1 LGSGPPGRR
10 AAARCAGPYTDR
22 RQRITIDTRDLIPL
36 PSRPEI
42 LRTGAAAL
50 YLGIDIGTSSVKA
63 VLLTEDGGSAGSS
76 SAPLEV
82 SRPAPGFSEQSPEAW
97 WQATVRAVNGLSGA
111 SRARVRALG
120 LSGQMHGATLLDSH
134 DRPLRPAILWNDGRS
149 AEECLELERREP
161 ASRAITGNIMMPGFT
176 APKLLWVARHEPE
189 IFRRTTCVLL
199 PKDYVRL
206 RLTGEKVSDMSDA
219 AGTGWLDVGGRE
231 WSDAM
236 LAATDLSRAQMPAL
250 VEGSSPSGTL
260 AAIAAAELGVPRVV
274 VAGGGGDNA
283 ASAVG
288 LGVVRPGEAFL
299 SLGTSGVLFV
309 VTDRFRPN
317 PERAAHAFCHCLPG
331 RWHQMSVMLSAAS
344 TLDWVA
350 QLVGGTDL
358 PQLVAKAE
366 AQGLSRHSAL
376 FLPYL
381 TGERT
386 PHNDPGARGVFFG
399 LRPDTTAAELI
410 GAVLE
415 GVAFAFADGLDVLT
429 EKSDQA
435 GQPVNDISVTGGGA
449 RLPYWGRL
457 IAAALRRPLTYRAG
471 GEVGAALGAARLARL
486 AAGDGGEQEV
496 CAAPPV
502 ERVVQPD
509 GALAALLA
517 SRRRTFQHLYRD
529 LKSTFVEFSS

>member
-1 LGSGPPGRR
+1 
-10 AAARCAGPYTDR
+10 
-22 RQRITIDTRDLIPL
+22 
-36 PSRPEI
+36 
-42 LRTGAAAL
+42 
-50 YLGIDIGTSSVKA
+50 
-63 VLLTEDGGSAGSS
+63 VLLTVHGTVSASA

-97 WQATVRAVNGLSGA
+97 WQATVRAVSALPGDA
-111 SRARVRALG
+111 RATVRAVG
-120 LSGQMHGATLLDSH
+120 LSGQMHGATLLDAQ

-161 ASRAITGNIMMPGFT
+161 SSRAITGNIMMPGFT

-189 IFRRTTCVLL
+189 IFRRTACVLL

-206 RLTGEKVSDMSDA
+206 RLSGEKVSEMSDA
-219 AGTGWLDVGGRE
+219 AGTGWLDVGRRG

-236 LAATDLSRAQMPAL
+236 LAATDLSRAHMPLL

-260 AAIAAAELGVPRVV
+260 TADASATLGIPRVV

-288 LGVVRPGEAFL
+288 LGVVRPGQAFL

-350 QLVGGTDL
+350 QLVGAGDL
-358 PQLVAKAE
+358 PQLVAQAE
-366 AQGLSRHSAL
+366 TQGLSRHSAL

-386 PHNDPGARGVFFG
+386 PHNDPNARGVFFG
-399 LRPDTTAAELI
+399 LRPDTTAAELA

-429 EKSDQA
+429 EKSDAPTQ
-435 GQPVNDISVTGGGA
+435 QVNDISVTGGGA

-486 AAGDGGEQEV
+486 AAGEGSEEEV
-496 CAAPPV
+496 CTAPPV
-502 ERVVQPD
+502 ASVVQPD
-509 GALAALLA
+509 TALAALLA
-517 SRRRTFQHLYRD
+517 SRRRTFQRLYRD
-529 LKSTFVEFSS
+529 LKNTFVELSS

>member
-1 LGSGPPGRR
+1 
-10 AAARCAGPYTDR
+10 
-22 RQRITIDTRDLIPL
+22 
-36 PSRPEI
+36 
-42 LRTGAAAL
+42 
-50 YLGIDIGTSSVKA
+50 VK
-63 VLLTEDGGSAGSS
+63 
-76 SAPLEV
+76 
-82 SRPAPGFSEQSPEAW
+82 RPAPGFSEQDPESW
-97 WQATVRAVNGLSGA
+97 WQATAQAVGALPSRERAQVRAV
-111 SRARVRALG
+111 G
-120 LSGQMHGATLLDSH
+120 LSGQMHGATLLDAQE
-134 DRPLRPAILWNDGRS
+134 RPLRPAILWNDGRS

-161 ASRAITGNIMMPGFT
+161 AARTITGNIMMPGFT

-189 IFRRTTCVLL
+189 IFRRTACVLL
-199 PKDYVRL
+199 PKDFVRL

-219 AGTGWLDVGGRE
+219 AGTGWLDVGRRE

-236 LAATDLSRAQMPAL
+236 LAATDLSRRHMPTL

-260 AAIAAAELGVPRVV
+260 TADAAAALGIPRVV

-288 LGVVRPGEAFL
+288 LGVVRPGQAFL

-350 QLVGGTDL
+350 QLVGSTDL
-358 PQLVAKAE
+358 PGLAARAE
-366 AQGLSRHSAL
+366 AQGLNRHSTL

-386 PHNDPGARGVFFG
+386 PHNDPNCRGVFFG
-399 LRPDTTAAELI
+399 LRPDTNPAELA

-415 GVAFAFADGLDVLT
+415 GVALAFADGLDVLT
-429 EKSDQA
+429 ERSGEA
-435 GQPVNDISVTGGGA
+435 GAEVADISVTGGGA

-486 AAGDGGEQEV
+486 AAGDGGEEEV
-496 CAAPPV
+496 CTAPPV

-509 GALAALLA
+509 AALAALLS
-517 SRRRTFQHLYRD
+517 SRRRTFQRLYRD
-529 LKSTFVEFSS
+529 LKNTFVEFRS